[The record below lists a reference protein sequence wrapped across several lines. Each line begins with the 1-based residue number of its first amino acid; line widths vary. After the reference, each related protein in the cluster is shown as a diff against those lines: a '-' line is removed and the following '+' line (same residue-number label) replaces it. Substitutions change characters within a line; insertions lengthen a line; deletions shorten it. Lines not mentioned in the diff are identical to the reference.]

1 MTGLAI
7 FTGSLGLL
15 FGLFAILIL
24 ILWILVPFAIFGIKP
39 LLRQLIAEQQRTN
52 QLLFQVATGKPIPAT
67 QPDEGP
73 TLRGLLNELR
83 N

>member
-1 MTGLAI
+1 MDSSAMLV
-7 FTGSLGLL
+7 GSAGLL
-15 FGLFAILIL
+15 ITLFSILVL

-39 LLRQLIAEQQRTN
+39 LLRELIAEQRRTN
-52 QLLFQVATGKPIPAT
+52 QLLSQVATGKPAPAA
-67 QPDEGP
+67 PADEGP